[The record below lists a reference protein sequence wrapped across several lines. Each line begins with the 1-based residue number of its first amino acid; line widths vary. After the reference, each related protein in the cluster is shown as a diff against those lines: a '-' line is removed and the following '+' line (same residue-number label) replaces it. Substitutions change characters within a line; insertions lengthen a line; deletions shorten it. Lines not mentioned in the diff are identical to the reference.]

1 MKKSVLIA
9 TAVIAVL
16 TTGQALAANLGIS
29 PANLAMTLAT
39 GESGSTTVLGSVN
52 NPPPMPY
59 NIAMQL
65 RPVGGSLPASWLT
78 TQPGMFTNRT
88 AALLLTLTVRVPAS
102 AAPGAYA
109 AIVQPVVM
117 SSTIPLAPAAQPIQL
132 VVTVTSK
139 CAAAPSV
146 SVSAAPAELKSPNG
160 RLETVS
166 VSGTVSVPEGCA
178 LARAWYALA
187 DEYGILGET
196 NDVAVG
202 ADGSFVFT
210 APVQVSRRGDD
221 KDGRLYQFTVYAA
234 DEAGTGASAPAGV
247 TVVHDQRKER

>member
-9 TAVIAVL
+9 AAVIAVL
-16 TTGQALAANLGIS
+16 TTGQALAANLGLS

-39 GESGSTTVLGSVN
+39 GDSGSTTVIGNVN
-52 NPPPMPY
+52 NPPLMPY
-59 NIAMQL
+59 TIAMQL

-102 AAPGAYA
+102 AAAGTYT

-117 SSTIPLAPAAQPIQL
+117 SSSIPLAPATQPVQL
-132 VVTVTSK
+132 VLTVTSK
-139 CAAAPSV
+139 CAAPPAV
-146 SVSAAPAELKSPNG
+146 SVSAAPAELSSPNG
-160 RLETVS
+160 RLEDIAL
-166 VSGTVSVPEGCA
+166 SGTVAVPEGCT
-178 LARAWYALA
+178 LARAWYTLT

-196 NDVAVG
+196 KDVAVG
-202 ADGSFVFT
+202 ADGSFAFT

-234 DEAGTGASAPAGV
+234 DDVGTGASAPAD
-247 TVVHDQRKER
+247 VVVQHDQRKEK